1 MHRASPLTNPL
12 LCSFTFRKMSLPYTV
27 ITYFGDSLLFV
38 CRVSLPPQD
47 CKLREGKN
55 LIHFVWSSI
64 ISTHTWHVADSPCFE
79 FFKALSYLLH
89 LLFFKTMC
97 EVGCHYLTHE
107 TAEAQRGCSMSRS
120 PYFYFKLLPLIKKI
134 MLQEFPGD
142 PVVKIQALTAEGP
155 VSVPGQGTKIL

>member
-1 MHRASPLTNPL
+1 MFPMLQLWACSVAPSSRVSGL
-12 LCSFTFRKMSLPYTV
+12 LSLPRAKEFSGTV
-27 ITYFGDSLLFV
+27 DFQCPDLDSLG
-38 CRVSLPPQD
+38 QTQ
-47 CKLREGKN
+47 
-55 LIHFVWSSI
+55 LICQL
-64 ISTHTWHVADSPCFE
+64 TWHVADSPCFE